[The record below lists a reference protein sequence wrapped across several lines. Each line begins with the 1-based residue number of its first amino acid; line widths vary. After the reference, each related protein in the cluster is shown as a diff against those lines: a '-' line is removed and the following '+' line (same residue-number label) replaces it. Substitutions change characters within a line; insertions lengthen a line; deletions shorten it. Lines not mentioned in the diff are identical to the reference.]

1 MLYQMTVSFEKVAI
15 WNKKNEIDVWDL
27 QWTEIY
33 ILALPTYYLLILI
46 QLLWKL
52 SADFFLCLLFQ
63 QNESPLLFA
72 TQAASC

>member
-1 MLYQMTVSFEKVAI
+1 MLYQTTVSFEKVAI

-33 ILALPTYYLLILI
+33 ILALPILI

>member
-33 ILALPTYYLLILI
+33 ILALPILI

-52 SADFFLCLLFQ
+52 RADFFLCLLFQ

>member
-33 ILALPTYYLLILI
+33 ISALPILI

>member
-1 MLYQMTVSFEKVAI
+1 MLYQMTVSLEKVAM

-33 ILALPTYYLLILI
+33 ILALPILI

>member
-15 WNKKNEIDVWDL
+15 WNKKNVICVWDL

-33 ILALPTYYLLILI
+33 ILDLPILI

-52 SADFFLCLLFQ
+52 SANFFLCLLFQ

>member
-33 ILALPTYYLLILI
+33 ILALPILI
-46 QLLWKL
+46 QLLWKF

>member
-1 MLYQMTVSFEKVAI
+1 MYQMTVSLEKVAM

-33 ILALPTYYLLILI
+33 ILALPILI

>member
-15 WNKKNEIDVWDL
+15 WNKKNEIDIWDL

-33 ILALPTYYLLILI
+33 ILALPILI

>member
-1 MLYQMTVSFEKVAI
+1 MLYQMTVSFGKVAI

-33 ILALPTYYLLILI
+33 ILALPILI

>member
-33 ILALPTYYLLILI
+33 ILALPILI

-52 SADFFLCLLFQ
+52 SADFFLCLLLQ

>member
-1 MLYQMTVSFEKVAI
+1 MNPVYLPSAYMYLSVAI

-33 ILALPTYYLLILI
+33 ILALPILI

>member
-33 ILALPTYYLLILI
+33 ILALLILI

>member
-15 WNKKNEIDVWDL
+15 WNKKNEIGVWDL

-33 ILALPTYYLLILI
+33 ILALPILI

-72 TQAASC
+72 TQVASC

>member
-1 MLYQMTVSFEKVAI
+1 MLYQITVSFEKVAI

-33 ILALPTYYLLILI
+33 ILALPILI

>member
-33 ILALPTYYLLILI
+33 ILALPILI

-52 SADFFLCLLFQ
+52 SADFFLCLLF
-63 QNESPLLFA
+63 
-72 TQAASC
+72 

>member
-33 ILALPTYYLLILI
+33 ILALPILI

>member
-1 MLYQMTVSFEKVAI
+1 MLYQMTVSFEKVAM

-33 ILALPTYYLLILI
+33 ILALPILI

>member
-15 WNKKNEIDVWDL
+15 WNKKNEINVWDL

-33 ILALPTYYLLILI
+33 ILALPILI

>member
-33 ILALPTYYLLILI
+33 ILALPILI

-72 TQAASC
+72 IQAVSC